1 MQSPDLVK
9 KYRVFK
15 FNVFELFKSIS
26 NHLNDLFQLLN
37 VGGIVPQA
45 CMTAE
50 FPIQQVCLNLQDFS
64 SAYRFVSWTPKVL

>member
-1 MQSPDLVK
+1 MK
-9 KYRVFK
+9 KDRNLLNATAVLSF
-15 FNVFELFKSIS
+15 FLFSKLKS
-26 NHLNDLFQLLN
+26 NGLNDLFQLLN

-45 CMTAE
+45 CVTAE